1 MLIAQNTEGE
11 TVTIAPESISDGSAV
26 FTVAEVN
33 CFAVAERATV
43 LIGDVNRDGKITI
56 DDATLIQ
63 KYAIELP
70 VDVFDVN
77 AADVNRDGRIS
88 ILDTTCV
95 QKYLAEHTEGIG
107 DAGKY
112 RVLA

>member
-1 MLIAQNTEGE
+1 M
-11 TVTIAPESISDGSAV
+11 
-26 FTVAEVN
+26 
-33 CFAVAERATV
+33 